1 MIVVIDER
9 DLVLEGYTS
18 LFRREGFISTG
29 FCTDKFQDWVDTAS
43 ESDLKSVGA
52 CLIGNVP
59 AGKFSPNT
67 LRKKTGAPVIALVEH
82 GSLEQTLQLFDAGV
96 DDVLKKPVHVRE
108 ILKRISVIGQRYKNV
123 SAGHEA
129 HPRVKIFFDG
139 RDVEI
144 DGKVFP
150 LPRRERRIL
159 EYLASVGGRRV
170 DKGQIFSAVY
180 SVFDEAVDESV
191 LDSHI
196 SKLRKKL
203 RGALGY
209 DPVDSQRFL
218 GYRLVL
224 KP

>member
-1 MIVVIDER
+1 MIVVVDER
-9 DLVLEGYTS
+9 NLVLEGYTS
-18 LFRREGFISTG
+18 LFRREGFTSAG
-29 FCTDKFQDWVDTAS
+29 FCTDKFQDWFDNAS
-43 ESDLKSVGA
+43 EADLKSVGA
-52 CLIGNVP
+52 CLIGNVQL
-59 AGKFSPNT
+59 GKFSPSN
-67 LRKKTGAPVIALVEH
+67 LRKKTGAPVIALVEQ

-108 ILKRISVIGQRYKNV
+108 ILKRISVIGQRYKPAPM
-123 SAGHEA
+123 SGDA
-129 HPRVKIFFDG
+129 HCRVKIFFDG

-144 DGKVFP
+144 DGRVFP

-180 SVFDEAVDESV
+180 SVFDDAVDESV

-203 RGALGY
+203 RAALGY

-224 KP
+224 RP